1 MSSKGKVASVRV
13 KDLNVFQLT
22 PGLADALSASV
33 DASYREYF
41 SAACSGRST
50 KEAKRRIAAIPED
63 KRYRSPQMRYPA
75 SQVPL

>member
-33 DASYREYF
+33 DASGSEVNLLVAPSVAF
-41 SAACSGRST
+41 FNLPVKGDCHCCLQWVIP
-50 KEAKRRIAAIPED
+50 RR
-63 KRYRSPQMRYPA
+63 KQMLRIW
-75 SQVPL
+75 